1 MFPSPLGFQ
10 AAQMLSQELLAD
22 VAHQQLRNHGVM
34 TFRVAHLAGRPQ
46 VVHRGALLTTLRR
59 CRPLGTV
66 RIGRLLTT
74 VLVLGLL
81 GSGGFGPQSPGALA
95 LESSAGSCG
104 PAGYEGA
111 AACSGHGD
119 GFRAGMALFTLRILS
134 DEAVMCTP
142 VLASG
147 EHNQFRFSGFIPTA
161 VDTNSGR
168 CTPCISHRSCQLKI
182 GPVPAEGVDN
192 E

>member
-1 MFPSPLGFQ
+1 MFPGPLGFQ
-10 AAQMLSQELLAD
+10 AAQMRTQELLAD
-22 VAHQQLRNHGVM
+22 VAHQQLRNHGAM

-46 VVHRGALLTTLRR
+46 VVHRGALLATLWR
-59 CRPLGTV
+59 CRLLRTA
-66 RIGRLLTT
+66 RIGHLLTT

-81 GSGGFGPQSPGALA
+81 GLGGFGPQSPGALA

-119 GFRAGMALFTLRILS
+119 GFRAGMALFTLRISS
-134 DEAVMCTP
+134 DEAAICTP

-161 VDTNSGR
+161 VDTKSGC
-168 CTPCISHRSCQLKI
+168 CTLCISHRSCQLEI
-182 GPVPAEGVDN
+182 GPLPAEGVDN